1 MHLEFYLIINSYW
14 KLVLNWETERKFI
27 LAMQLKFYVN
37 VDKIMYTL
45 IQFMFSAIV
54 VKKDKKVNIAL
65 NISVGVLKAFSG
77 SILK

>member
-37 VDKIMYTL
+37 VDKIMYAL

-54 VKKDKKVNIAL
+54 VKKDKVNIIL